1 MDREEYRKRPIF
13 GTDMTKP
20 ASVLTD
26 EMRNKLVEARNI
38 LSDVKRGYGWED
50 RFESVEG
57 LIDCGLT
64 CLYEV
69 MKEIAKHEIA
79 ADDAKF
85 GESIPF
91 TSRGIGTDN
100 CPGCF
105 VCGGKPGSMSN
116 IAAFVRSVNDGQ
128 LATQWFQG
136 LAWVDFRPSEPN
148 WIQVKFGACDNHRK
162 ALLDLSGLTN
172 VHGVLRESMITE
184 VVRQWIGEPK

>member
-1 MDREEYRKRPIF
+1 MDRGKYRKNPIF

-57 LIDCGLT
+57 LIDCGLI

-69 MKEIAKHEIA
+69 MKEIAKCEISV
-79 ADDAKF
+79 DDARF
-85 GESIPF
+85 GKSVPF
-91 TSRGIGTDN
+91 TIRGIGTDN

-105 VCGGKPGSMSN
+105 VCGGESGAMSN
-116 IAAFVRSVNDGQ
+116 IAAFVRSKEAGETAV
-128 LATQWFQG
+128 AWFQG
-136 LAWVDFRPSEPN
+136 RARIDFRPSEPT
-148 WIQVKFGACDNHRK
+148 WIQVKVGACSKHE
-162 ALLDLSGLTN
+162 LGLSDLWKLT
-172 VHGVLRESMITE
+172 VIHGVLRESMVLR
-184 VVRQWIGEPK
+184 VVNQWIGEQQ

>member
-1 MDREEYRKRPIF
+1 MNREDYRKNPIF

-20 ASVLTD
+20 ASLLTD
-26 EMRNKLVEARNI
+26 DIRKKLVEARDI
-38 LSDVKRGYGWED
+38 LTDVKRGYGWED

-64 CLYEV
+64 CLYEI

-91 TSRGIGTDN
+91 ASRGIGTDN

-105 VCGGKPGSMSN
+105 VCGGKPGAMSN
-116 IAAFVRSVNDGQ
+116 IAAFVRGKEAGETAV
-128 LATQWFQG
+128 AWFNG
-136 LAWVDFRPSEPN
+136 RARIDYRPSERN
-148 WIQVKFGACDNHRK
+148 LVQVKFGACDKHHK
-162 ALLDLSGLTN
+162 ALSDLSKLTQ

-184 VVRQWIGEPK
+184 VVRQWIGEPE

>member
-69 MKEIAKHEIA
+69 MKEIAKHEIV

-105 VCGGKPGSMSN
+105 VCGGNPGSMSN
-116 IAAFVRSVNDGQ
+116 IAAFVRSADDGQ
-128 LATQWFQG
+128 LATQWFRG
-136 LAWVDFRPSEPN
+136 LARVDFRPSEPN
-148 WIQVKFGACDNHRK
+148 WIQVKFGACDKHHK
-162 ALLDLSGLTN
+162 ALSDLSKLTL

-184 VVRQWIGEPK
+184 VVRQWVGEPE